1 MHRGSAVV
9 GAEADVHTNHPRYL
23 YHQHKTPLRLA
34 PLNSI
39 MNAACSLPVKSQ
51 GLWTVTE
58 AV

>member
-1 MHRGSAVV
+1 MHGGSAVV

-23 YHQHKTPLRLA
+23 YHRLA
-34 PLNSI
+34 PLISI